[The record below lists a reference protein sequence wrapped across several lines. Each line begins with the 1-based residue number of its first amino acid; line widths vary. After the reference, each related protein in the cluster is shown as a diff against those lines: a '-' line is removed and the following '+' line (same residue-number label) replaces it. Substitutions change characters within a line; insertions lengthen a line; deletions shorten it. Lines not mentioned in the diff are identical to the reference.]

1 MYQEFALSQSETIL
15 EQIGYQLGVKGQ
27 DVIEHARSTAQQLG
41 ISDIVLDLIYT
52 LTDMQEE
59 EAKTVLE
66 SLGLTKDVFAEL
78 FPRFPNTEALK
89 FAKPV
94 FDLLDL
100 DHSILWK
107 IPDQLSGG
115 ERVRASIAILLAA
128 KPKILIMDEPFG
140 DIDPLT
146 LREVSNALK
155 KINSELGTTII
166 LVSHHVD
173 FVREVS
179 HRAILIE
186 NGAIFEDG
194 DPQKV
199 CNVFISRCKADYLKR
214 ATDQVST

>member
-1 MYQEFALSQSETIL
+1 MAE
-15 EQIGYQLGVKGQ
+15 
-27 DVIEHARSTAQQLG
+27 QLG
-41 ISDIVLDLIYT
+41 ISDKVLDLIYT
-52 LTDMQEE
+52 LTDMQEDD
-59 EAKTVLE
+59 AKAVLD
-66 SLGLTKDVFAEL
+66 SLELTKDVFKEL

-89 FAKPV
+89 FAEPV
-94 FDLLDL
+94 LDLMDL

-107 IPDQLSGG
+107 LPDQLSGG

-186 NGAIFEDG
+186 NGAISVDG
-194 DPQKV
+194 NPEEV
-199 CNVFISRCKADYLKR
+199 CDVFISRCKADYLKR
-214 ATDQVST
+214 SAGQVMT